1 MSYGLL
7 GLNQQ
12 FKREA
17 KDGYRQVAGLQQARE
32 IANQNIENANRSR
45 NMSSAGTGAG
55 IGMSMGMAGG
65 PISMAAGAAIGG
77 IGGYLV
83 SSIFG

>member
-32 IANQNIENANRSR
+32 IANDNMETAAKSR
-45 NMSSAGTGAG
+45 NVSSAGMGAG
-55 IGMSMGMAGG
+55 IGMSMAMAGG
-65 PISMAAGAAIGG
+65 PIGMAAGAAIGG

>member
-7 GLNQQ
+7 GLSQQ

-32 IANQNIENANRSR
+32 IANDNMETAAKSR
-45 NMSSAGTGAG
+45 NVNAAGMGAG
-55 IGMSMGMAGG
+55 IGMSMGG
-65 PISMAAGAAIGG
+65 PVGAAIGG